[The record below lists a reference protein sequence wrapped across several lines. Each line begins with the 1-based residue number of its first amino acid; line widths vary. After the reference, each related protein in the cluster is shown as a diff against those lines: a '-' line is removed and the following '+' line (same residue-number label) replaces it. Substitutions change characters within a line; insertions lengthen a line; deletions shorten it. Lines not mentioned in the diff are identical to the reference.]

1 MRITSLFR
9 FLLLPA
15 VLGAAGVQAS
25 PADYRLAERD
35 LIEMQV
41 FNQPDLS
48 VSQRVTTS
56 GELRLPLTGTVNVA
70 GMPLRGTEEELESRY
85 KSGRYLVSPQVI
97 LAVVE
102 YGARSVSV
110 LGEVQNPVRI
120 EFPPEQTSISVV
132 QAITEAGGF
141 TRVAR
146 ANDVQII
153 RNEGQRGEERI
164 VL

>member
-1 MRITSLFR
+1 
-9 FLLLPA
+9 
-15 VLGAAGVQAS
+15 
-25 PADYRLAERD
+25 
-35 LIEMQV
+35 
-41 FNQPDLS
+41 
-48 VSQRVTTS
+48 
-56 GELRLPLTGTVNVA
+56 
-70 GMPLRGTEEELESRY
+70 
-85 KSGRYLVSPQVI
+85 
-97 LAVVE
+97 VE
-102 YGARSVSV
+102 YGARFVSV

-164 VL
+164 VLDLERALSSRGRDDTRSDFQLLPGDVVFVPERVF